1 MALLASG
8 ITQLQAAMLKQYDK
22 SKEGEKSPES
32 IKPGTNVLPLLKEPT
47 AETAC
52 VDIMDWMELIDAPM
66 SDLSDGSAGWWRR
79 VVKEA
84 QRTYGEWS
92 LATPVDRLT
101 IMPKTYELE
110 EGQWSRVNSRAAT
123 MIIMALPDAVKQ
135 EVVARRHANSTT
147 KLLYRLLQIYQP
159 GGEVEKVKILS
170 QLQSPPAESDPQKAV
185 EALRT
190 WNRWLRRCREL
201 NVQAPDPSLLT
212 RGLNGLVKQ
221 VLDKHPDASFRT
233 SLLKS
238 NLRVDTNPSYDTVE
252 SYYRHLMGECEALA
266 VGVVTTSTT
275 SVTVKPEPRLKPVR
289 EQRTTQPS
297 TTPPKTS
304 SPTTTAVPGA
314 GDPAAAPPGHAAGSQ
329 PAAAAERHVAAAR
342 PGHLQ
347 QHQAA
352 AQHDSRGA

>member
-1 MALLASG
+1 
-8 ITQLQAAMLKQYDK
+8 
-22 SKEGEKSPES
+22 
-32 IKPGTNVLPLLKEPT
+32 
-47 AETAC
+47 
-52 VDIMDWMELIDAPM
+52 
-66 SDLSDGSAGWWRR
+66 
-79 VVKEA
+79 
-84 QRTYGEWS
+84 
-92 LATPVDRLT
+92 
-101 IMPKTYELE
+101 
-110 EGQWSRVNSRAAT
+110 

-185 EALRT
+185 EAL

-314 GDPAAAPPGHAAGSQ
+314 GEPSKYDKPKSEVPCKFFG
-329 PAAAAERHVAAAR
+329 RTAR
-342 PGHLQ
+342 GCARTNRCPFAH
-347 QHQAA
+347 
-352 AQHDSRGA
+352 S